1 MAQVTIY
8 TSKHCSY
15 CVMAKRLLA
24 RRGIV
29 PQEISVDDDESLR
42 SELIRRTGQRT
53 LPQIF
58 IADRHIGGY
67 DHLAALDRNGQ
78 LEALA

>member
-8 TSKHCSY
+8 TSNHCGY

-29 PQEISVDDDESLR
+29 PHEISVDDDESLR

-58 IADRHIGGY
+58 IAGQHIGGY

-78 LEALA
+78 LEAMA